1 MTIKLRHAWETLRS
15 TYWFVP
21 SLMTVAAGALAVA
34 TVMLD
39 RRIGDDVVEEMGW
52 IFSGGSDG
60 AREVLGVI
68 AGSVMSTAGIVF
80 SVTIAALSLASS
92 QLGPRLLQN
101 FMRDTGNQ
109 VVLGTFISTFI
120 FCLLVLR
127 TIRGEDT
134 GDFIPAISVTVAV
147 LLALASVGV
156 LIYFIHHV
164 SVSIQAPNV
173 VAEVGGE
180 LSRHVQRAFPEG
192 ELLEAHPEPPR
203 LPDDYRQHAVAVAS
217 RRDGYVQALDEGALV
232 ELARAHD
239 LVVTVEHRPGGFV
252 AEGGPLAYLW
262 PPERCTD
269 DLPERV
275 RGHFVLGGKR
285 TPEQDVEFAAGQLV
299 EVAVRALS
307 PSLNDPFTAVAC
319 LDWLGAGLCRAA
331 RGRAPGPVR
340 ADREGRPRLVY
351 RSAISFAG
359 LADRAFD
366 QIRQYGASSPTV
378 AIRMLETIETVAA
391 CTGGRRD
398 TLRVL
403 LDHAEKVH
411 RAAAAALDDPR
422 DRQDLET
429 RWARLRALD
438 GVEGAY
444 P

>member
-1 MTIKLRHAWETLRS
+1 VTVRLRHAWETLRS

-21 SLMTVAAGALAVA
+21 SLMTAAAAALAVA
-34 TVMLD
+34 SVMLD
-39 RRIGDDVVEEMGW
+39 RRVGGDVVDELGW
-52 IFSGGSDG
+52 VFSGGSEG
-60 AREVLGVI
+60 ARAVLQVI

-101 FMRDTGNQ
+101 FMRDLGNQ
-109 VVLGTFISTFI
+109 VVLGTFIATYI

-173 VAEVGGE
+173 VAEVGAELARHAEAAFRAGE
-180 LSRHVQRAFPEG
+180 RMDE
-192 ELLEAHPEPPR
+192 HPEPPP
-203 LPDDYRQHAVAVAS
+203 LPDDYLLSAVPVAAA
-217 RRDGYVQALDEGALV
+217 RDGYVQALDEEALV
-232 ELARAHD
+232 ELAREHD
-239 LVVTVEHRPGGFV
+239 LVVAVEHRPGRFV
-252 AEGGPLAYLW
+252 VEGGALAYLW
-262 PPERCTD
+262 PPERCVD
-269 DLPERV
+269 GLPKKARSL
-275 RGHFVLGGKR
+275 FVLGEKR

-307 PSLNDPFTAVAC
+307 PSVNDPFTAVAC

-340 ADREGRPRLVY
+340 ADREGRPRLLF
-351 RSAISFAG
+351 RAPITFGG

-366 QIRQYGASSPTV
+366 QIRQYGAATPAV
-378 AIRMLETIETVAA
+378 AIRMLETIETVAR

-398 TLRVL
+398 ELRVL
-403 LDHAEKVH
+403 LEHGEQVH
-411 RAAAAALDDPR
+411 RAAAAAIDDPR
-422 DRQDLET
+422 DLRDLEE

-438 GVEGAY
+438 GGDGSR

>member
-1 MTIKLRHAWETLRS
+1 MTVRLRHVWETLRS

-21 SLMTVAAGALAVA
+21 SLMTAAAAGLAVA
-34 TVMLD
+34 SVTLD
-39 RRIGDDVVEEMGW
+39 RRVGGEVVELGW
-52 IFSGGSDG
+52 VFSGGPEG
-60 AREVLGVI
+60 ARAVLQVI

-101 FMRDTGNQ
+101 FMRDLGNQ
-109 VVLGTFISTFI
+109 VVLGTFIATYI

-134 GDFIPAISVTVAV
+134 GDFIPAVSVTVAV

-173 VAEVGGE
+173 VAEVGAE
-180 LSRHVQRAFPEG
+180 LARHARAAFREG
-192 ELLEAHPEPPR
+192 ELMDEHPDPPP
-203 LPDDYRQHAVAVAS
+203 LPGDYRQRAVVVDAA
-217 RRDGYVQALDEGALV
+217 RDGYVQALDEEGLV
-232 ELARAHD
+232 ELAREHD
-239 LVVTVEHRPGGFV
+239 LVVAVEHRPGRFV
-252 AEGGPLAYLW
+252 VEGGALAYLW
-262 PPERCTD
+262 PPERCAG
-269 DLPERV
+269 DLPKKV
-275 RGHFVLGGKR
+275 RSRFVLGEKR
-285 TPEQDVEFAAGQLV
+285 TPEQDVEFAVGQLV

-307 PSLNDPFTAVAC
+307 PSVNDPFTAVAC

-340 ADREGRPRLVY
+340 ADREGRPRL
-351 RSAISFAG
+351 RFLAPITFAG

-366 QIRQYGASSPTV
+366 QIRQYGAATPSV
-378 AIRMLETIETVAA
+378 AIRMLETIETVAR

-398 TLRVL
+398 ELRVL
-403 LDHAEKVH
+403 LEHGEQVH
-411 RAAAAALDDPR
+411 RAAAAAIDDPR
-422 DRQDLET
+422 DLRDLEE

-438 GVEGAY
+438 GDGGGRS
-444 P
+444 